1 MSEMREGREGRE
13 GCEGCE
19 VREMRE
25 VWLCEHSDGV
35 SRSQPLSLM
44 TSN

>member
-1 MSEMREGREGRE
+1 MSEMREMREMRE

>member
-1 MSEMREGREGRE
+1 VSEMREMREMR
-13 GCEGCE
+13 EGCE